1 MYLKI
6 CILDIKN
13 DKEDN
18 FSNSSVGLNRQVFA
32 FMYSDGKLQHETEIF
47 WLKSKISVCRV
58 NKIEDKMKT
67 C

>member
-1 MYLKI
+1 M
-6 CILDIKN
+6 DIKEN

-18 FSNSSVGLNRQVFA
+18 FSNSSVGLNWQVFA

-47 WLKSKISVCRV
+47 WLLKSKISVCRV